1 MIQQSDIQGR
11 LNLLR
16 YGLVVLT
23 VVTFFVALLV
33 PFASL
38 RNIEGVTIP
47 PITDFL
53 DEALIATVIVAIL
66 AVIIYM
72 GYSRFLERTVGDQKE
87 ATA

>member
-16 YGLVVLT
+16 YGLVVL
-23 VVTFFVALLV
+23 VIVTFLVALLA

-38 RNIEGVTIP
+38 RNIEGITPP
-47 PITDFL
+47 PITEFI
-53 DEALIATVIVAIL
+53 DEAIIATIIVSIL
-66 AVIIYM
+66 AVIVYFA
-72 GYSRFLERTVGDQKE
+72 YSRLLQRTMTPDNG